1 MNKLKTLIAT
11 FVVSCAFI
19 TGCSCVGGKILPD
32 PKVEDSAYGRMF
44 GVDANINMSTID
56 KYLDLKGVVYR
67 DMRMLEDPIEYG
79 DMVESNG
86 DAALSGYIE
95 GFEVIPF
102 PHIAPVE
109 APEGVGGAP
118 YSGPTLFSV
127 NSEGKHV
134 ANYEESIEILEA
146 IFPKD
151 KVIFV
156 MCGGGG
162 YAGMTKNLL
171 IELGWDANK
180 IYNIGGFWSYE
191 GEHAVSTVLKTN
203 PDNSRVFD
211 FSSVAYHDIDFT
223 VLTEK

>member
-1 MNKLKTLIAT
+1 MNKFKTILAGL
-11 FVVSCAFI
+11 VLSCSII
-19 TGCSCVGGKILPD
+19 TGCSCAGGKYLPS
-32 PKVEDSAYGRMF
+32 PQAEDSFYGEMF
-44 GVDANINMSTID
+44 GVDANINMKTID

-79 DMVESNG
+79 DMKESNG
-86 DAALSGYIE
+86 DPDLSGYIK

-109 APEGVGGAP
+109 APEGVGGTP
-118 YSGPTLFSV
+118 YSGKTLFRIDS
-127 NSEGKHV
+127 NGKYV
-134 ANYEESIEILEA
+134 ANYEESVKILET

-151 KVIFV
+151 KIIFV

-162 YAGMTKNLL
+162 YAGMTRNLL
-171 IELGWDANK
+171 IELGWDEDK

-191 GEHAVSTVLKTN
+191 GENAVSTVLKTN
-203 PDNSRVFD
+203 EDGSRVFD
-211 FSSVAYHDIDFT
+211 FSSVAYHEIDFS